1 MADSHSETVKSYHLV
16 VKFPCWIE
24 TTHSSCFS
32 SGCSQTAVSNI
43 MALEGSSIIIKLLK
57 VDHLLDLGPQ
67 KTVLK
72 KKNFFLRAL
81 LLQVWSTDQP
91 TNQVFISF
99 ALKGELPPSNKS
111 NLREDIMLQQLLKQQ
126 LASFP

>member
-16 VKFPCWIE
+16 VKFLCWIE

-72 KKNFFLRAL
+72 KKKFFYGPYYCRFGQL
-81 LLQVWSTDQP
+81 
-91 TNQVFISF
+91 ISPLTRF
-99 ALKGELPPSNKS
+99 S
-111 NLREDIMLQQLLKQQ
+111 
-126 LASFP
+126 

>member
-72 KKNFFLRAL
+72 KKNFFYGPYYCRFGQL
-81 LLQVWSTDQP
+81 
-91 TNQVFISF
+91 ISPLTRF
-99 ALKGELPPSNKS
+99 S
-111 NLREDIMLQQLLKQQ
+111 
-126 LASFP
+126 